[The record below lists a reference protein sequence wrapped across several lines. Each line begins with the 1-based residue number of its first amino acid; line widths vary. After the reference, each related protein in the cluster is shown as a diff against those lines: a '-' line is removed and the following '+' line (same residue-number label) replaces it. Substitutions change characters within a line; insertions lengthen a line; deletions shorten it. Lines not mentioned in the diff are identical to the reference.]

1 MENIQY
7 TIGNKYIVISQNRIQ
22 SRQYKVNK
30 IIIGE
35 LLKDTGKSLVFMTN
49 GGIKRRVSKRTISE
63 LTDISRVDIVQ
74 TQLFINKIEDALV

>member
-35 LLKDTGKSLVFMTN
+35 LLKDTGKSLVFMAN
-49 GGIKRRVSKRTISE
+49 GGVKRRVSKRTISE